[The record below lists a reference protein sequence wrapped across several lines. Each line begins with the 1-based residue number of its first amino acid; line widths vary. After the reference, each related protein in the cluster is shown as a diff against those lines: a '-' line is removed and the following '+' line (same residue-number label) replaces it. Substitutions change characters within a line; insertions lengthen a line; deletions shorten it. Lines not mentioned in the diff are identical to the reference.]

1 MSDIRKPKDGVE
13 LRAYIL
19 WEGLWRHVYILS
31 GYDQMALIGDP
42 VKMLEFKLSL
52 KTKISYSAPKTSF
65 HQKKPSD
72 ASRRRNT
79 TRQDIA

>member
-1 MSDIRKPKDGVE
+1 MSDIRKPKAE
-13 LRAYIL
+13 LRAFIY

-31 GYDQMALIGDP
+31 GYDQMSLIGEP
-42 VKMLEFKLSL
+42 EKMLEFKLSL
-52 KTKISYSAPKTSF
+52 KTKISYAAPKTHF

-79 TRQDIA
+79 NRQDIA